1 MTDTNTAI
9 SEEEVKKV
17 ASLAR
22 INLTPDEV
30 KKFRKELCT
39 ILEYV
44 EKINEVD
51 TKVVEQTSHTSLI
64 NSFREDEAEESLT
77 QEEAL
82 KNRKQSSK
90 DGFFTIKSV
99 LDHK

>member
-1 MTDTNTAI
+1 MTSSNTPI

-17 ASLAR
+17 AGLAK
-22 INLTPDEV
+22 IKLTPDEV
-30 KKFRKELCT
+30 KKFQKELST

-51 TKVVEQTSHTSLI
+51 TKGAEHTSHTSLT
-64 NSFREDEAEESLT
+64 NSFREDETEESLP

-82 KNRKQSSK
+82 KNRIQSSK